1 VTGSD
6 GSGSTFAPH
15 SVQNFASS
23 ASFAPQFVQNA
34 MDGFLLISLIYS
46 IIPQEPGNSNSEKT
60 RRFVEK
66 QRVFIVV

>member
-1 VTGSD
+1 
-6 GSGSTFAPH
+6 
-15 SVQNFASS
+15 
-23 ASFAPQFVQNA
+23 

-46 IIPQEPGNSNSEKT
+46 IIPQEPENSNSEKT